1 MKQMKQEKLEY
12 FTKEQILRMNVKT
25 RRIYLLRIQLK
36 NSLDTS
42 QIAKKGF
49 EKTRPNIFVYFVVSL
64 LLYENIV

>member
-12 FTKEQILRMNVKT
+12 FTKEQILRMNLKT

-49 EKTRPNIFVYFVVSL
+49 EKIRPNIFVYFVVSL

>member
-42 QIAKKGF
+42 QIAKKSF
-49 EKTRPNIFVYFVVSL
+49 EKIRPNIFVYFVVSL